1 MQSKYDI
8 FVHQLEEGT
17 WKISNTAEVIHNVDK
32 SANLSKIIELLMNI
46 DNDEILYIPKK
57 TIYWLRKGN
66 KQPVLLKTDKDLA
79 TCKKEY
85 GTGSIRIACSV
96 VYASNSSSGTCLID
110 FFNIFQALCRHCFGC
125 CIFFLQR
132 IMHLRLL
139 SLGQNCWKNMRTSN
153 LHT

>member
-1 MQSKYDI
+1 MFQFSELQYFDALIFFFSDMPAVSSPRRSPRLVQSKYDI

-17 WKISNTAEVIHNVDK
+17 GKISNTAEVIHNVDK
-32 SANLSKIIELLMNI
+32 NANLSKIIELLMNI
-46 DNDEILYIPKK
+46 DNDEILYVPKK

-96 VYASNSSSGTCLID
+96 VYASNSSSGTCLI
-110 FFNIFQALCRHCFGC
+110 
-125 CIFFLQR
+125 
-132 IMHLRLL
+132 
-139 SLGQNCWKNMRTSN
+139 
-153 LHT
+153 